1 MSEPAVDS
9 LTAQGRAFERRVGML
24 FELLGYRV
32 ETNRLI
38 AGRQV
43 DLYLED
49 RSGPLSRSYI
59 VECKDQAN
67 PVNTSQY
74 DAFRGRLSAG
84 RNALS
89 PKLRGIIVASV
100 GFVKEA
106 KAQALHEDIEL
117 LTISELE
124 SSVIDFRQYARD
136 LIRRLEAD
144 PPLAHFVPPRMVRE
158 HLTLA
163 EPAATTVAG
172 WLADSE
178 ANQLTLLGDYG
189 TGKTT
194 FLKHLTLEMARRYE
208 REVIEGGARGRVPV
222 FIDLRDYTQALSLKQ
237 IILDLL
243 DNHGIR
249 AASYAAFEYVLREG
263 QVLLILDGFDEMA
276 SRGNYRVTLRN
287 FRELNRSALGR
298 AKIILSCR
306 SHYFTDQR
314 EVQRFLGRSAL
325 AGAAEVPVSYTDL
338 YREIAGRPN
347 FLISYLQEFEPDQ
360 VRAYLEHRC
369 GSQADRV
376 SGFIANTYN
385 LEELS
390 RRPVL
395 LDMIVTSA
403 DRLGEQADPVT
414 PVTPAILYR
423 IYTDIWLSRNDWSTI
438 LEVETKRELLE
449 RFAAK
454 AIHQESAQLHYS
466 EIPRLIRSWR
476 QGVNGLDEEE
486 IDRELRAASFLVRD
500 QGGHYRFSH
509 RSFLEFFYA
518 RFLVSA
524 AERGDFGVWAEAPFR
539 SEIYRFVQDLLSMPA
554 QREALHRLLGLVR
567 DRSADLA
574 ARGHA
579 IKCASRAQD
588 PEVPAALLDVLR
600 SDDDGRV
607 RCFAATAL
615 GHHRRP
621 EVVEA
626 LVAVAREPQEGFWVR
641 TNSLLALVRL
651 DLPEATGFLVHL
663 LDASHG
669 ERDLWTPEASSILRE
684 VHASSNMELVEACLR
699 YVRRRRN
706 SSQIVTQGLELCAA
720 RPCAEGE
727 ALCREVLGSTQN
739 LRLARLAFVALP
751 LELRKEWLP
760 RIIELLTTA
769 PKGRDLP
776 KDAEARNLVLALR
789 GLCCSEVS
797 DFLLALIDRSQAPR
811 RWRLGKVRFSPLE
824 QEALTVLA
832 EDYPDLLAR
841 FAPDWLRQRRM
852 RAFKVMLA
860 QAYVRQHPA
869 DGMEILRSLFTPLQ
883 RPAHKR
889 TLLGLA
895 VQLYPES
902 FPDFVRGIWPREPT
916 TIIKKQILELLLQVA
931 REPAIELM
939 LTEAIRENRIG
950 TRVSVCAIL
959 TAIHRQE
966 ATAAL
971 LERLRNDPSRW
982 VRLQCL
988 RSLAAPGRA
997 LDRRQVVEATRGE
1010 KDPDVLTLR
1019 QQLLGV

>member
-1 MSEPAVDS
+1 MIETAVESS
-9 LTAQGRAFERRVGML
+9 LPPGRAFERRVGVL
-24 FELLGYRV
+24 FELLGFSV
-32 ETNRLI
+32 EPNRLI

-43 DLYLED
+43 DHFVED
-49 RSGPLSRSYI
+49 RSGPLARLYI

-67 PVNTSQY
+67 PVNTAQY
-74 DAFRGRLSAG
+74 DAFRGRLGAA
-84 RNALS
+84 RHEIS
-89 PKLRGIIVASV
+89 PKLRGILVASV

-136 LIRRLEAD
+136 LVRKLEDD
-144 PPLAHFVPPRMVRE
+144 PALTHFVPPRMVRE

-163 EPAATTVAG
+163 EPAAATVAG

-194 FLKHLTLEMARRYE
+194 FLKQLALALGRRYE
-208 REVIEGGARGRVPV
+208 REVIEGGARGRVPL

-249 AASYAAFEYVLREG
+249 ASSYAAFEYVLREG

-314 EVQRFLGRSAL
+314 EVQRFLGRSVL
-325 AGAAEVPVSYTDL
+325 AEVPVSYTEL

-369 GSQADRV
+369 GGQADRV
-376 SGFIANTYN
+376 SDFIASTYN

-395 LDMIVTSA
+395 LEMIVTSA
-403 DRLGEQADPVT
+403 DRLGEQT
-414 PVTPAILYR
+414 EPVTPAILYR

-454 AIHQESAQLHYS
+454 AIRQEGAQLHYS
-466 EIPRLIRSWR
+466 EIPLLIRSWR

-500 QGGHYRFSH
+500 QGGNYRFSH
-509 RSFLEFFYA
+509 GSFLEFFYA

-524 AERGDFGVWAEAPFR
+524 AERGDFAAWAEAPFR
-539 SEIYRFVQDLLSMPA
+539 SEIYRFVQDLLSLPT
-554 QREALHRLLGLVR
+554 QTFALYRVLELVK
-567 DRSADLA
+567 DRAADPR

-579 IKCASRAQD
+579 VKCASRSLD
-588 PEVPAALLDVLR
+588 PAVPAALLEVLC
-600 SDDDGRV
+600 SDDESTV
-607 RCFAATAL
+607 RSFAATAL
-615 GHHRRP
+615 GNHRRP

-626 LVAVAREPQEGFWVR
+626 LIAIARVPQEGFWVR

-651 DLPEATGFLVHL
+651 DLPEATEFLVRL
-663 LDASHG
+663 LDSSDG
-669 ERDLWTPEASSILRE
+669 ERELWSPEISAILRAA
-684 VHASSNMELVEACLR
+684 HTSSNMELVRACLR
-699 YVRRRRN
+699 SVRWRMRSPR
-706 SSQIVTQGLELCAA
+706 IAVDGLELCAA
-720 RPCAEGE
+720 RSCTEGE
-727 ALCREVLGSTQN
+727 DLCREVLGTTQS
-739 LRLARLAFVALP
+739 LKLARLAFAALP
-751 LELRKEWLP
+751 LAAKSEWLP
-760 RIIELLTTA
+760 RIFELLT
-769 PKGRDLP
+769 PSPQRRELP
-776 KDAEARNLVLALR
+776 STSEARDMVLALR
-789 GLCCSEVS
+789 GLICAEVS
-797 DFLLALIDRSQAPR
+797 AFLLGLIARSQAPR
-811 RWRLGKVRFSPLE
+811 RWRLGLSGFSPME
-824 QEALTVLA
+824 QAAFAVFA
-832 EDYPDLLAR
+832 EDYPELVAR
-841 FAPDWLRQRRM
+841 FAPDWLRSRRT
-852 RAFKVMLA
+852 RAFQVPLV
-860 QAYVRQHPA
+860 QAYLRQCPPEGL
-869 DGMEILRSLFTPLQ
+869 DVLRTLFTPRQ
-883 RPAHKR
+883 RPANKR
-889 TLLGLA
+889 ILLDLA
-895 VQLYPES
+895 LQHYPDS
-902 FPDFVRGIWPREPT
+902 FAGFVRHLWPREPT
-916 TIIKKQILELLLQVA
+916 TMVKRQALELRVD
-931 REPAIELM
+931 EELAVEIM
-939 LTEAIRENRIG
+939 LSQAIRENRIG
-950 TRVSVCAIL
+950 TRVAVCSIL
-959 TAIHRQE
+959 SAIHRE
-966 ATAAL
+966 AATQAL
-971 LERLRNDPSRW
+971 LERLANDPSRW

-997 LDRRQVVEATRGE
+997 LARQLVLEATQGE
-1010 KDPDVLTLR
+1010 KDPDVLVLR
-1019 QQLLGV
+1019 RQLLAV

>member
-1 MSEPAVDS
+1 MSESAVDS

-32 ETNRLI
+32 EANRLI

-49 RSGPLSRSYI
+49 RSGPLTRCYI

-74 DAFRGRLSAG
+74 DAFRGRLNAG
-84 RNALS
+84 RNAVS
-89 PKLRGIIVASV
+89 PKLRGILVASV

-136 LIRRLEAD
+136 LIRRLEDD
-144 PPLAHFVPPRMVRE
+144 PALTHFVPPRMVRE

-163 EPAATTVAG
+163 EPADSAVAG
-172 WLADSE
+172 WMADSE

-194 FLKHLTLEMARRYE
+194 FLKHLALELARRYE
-208 REVIEGGARGRVPV
+208 REVIEGGARGRLPV

-276 SRGNYRVTLRN
+276 SRGNYRITLRN

-325 AGAAEVPVSYTDL
+325 AEVPVSYTDL

-360 VRAYLEHRC
+360 VRTYLEHRC
-369 GSQADRV
+369 GGQADRV

-403 DRLGEQADPVT
+403 DRLGEQT
-414 PVTPAILYR
+414 EPVTPAILYR

-454 AIHQESAQLHYS
+454 AIHQDDAQLHYS

-500 QGGHYRFSH
+500 QGGNYRFSH

-524 AERGDFGVWAEAPFR
+524 AERGDFGVWTGAPFR
-539 SEIYRFVQDLLSMPA
+539 SEIYRFVQDLLSMPS

-567 DRSADLA
+567 DRSADLR

-579 IKCASRAQD
+579 IKCVSRAQD
-588 PEVPAALLDVLR
+588 PEVAAALLDVLR
-600 SDDDGRV
+600 SDDDSQV

-615 GHHRRP
+615 GHHRRS

-626 LVAVAREPQEGFWVR
+626 LIAIARVPQEGFWVR

-651 DLPEATGFLVHL
+651 DLPEATGFLVRL

-669 ERDLWTPEASSILRE
+669 ERDLWTPEASSVLRE
-684 VHASSNMELVEACLR
+684 VHTSSNMELVRACLR
-699 YVRRRRN
+699 YVRRRLT
-706 SSQIVTQGLELCAA
+706 SSQIAAQGLELCAA
-720 RPCAEGE
+720 RSCAEGDE
-727 ALCREVLGSTQN
+727 LCREILASTQSP
-739 LRLARLAFVALP
+739 RLARLAFAALP
-751 LELRKEWLP
+751 LERKKDWLP
-760 RIIELLTTA
+760 RIVELLTT
-769 PKGRDLP
+769 PPNGRDLP
-776 KDAEARNLVLALR
+776 KDSEARSLVLALR
-789 GLCCSEVS
+789 GLRCPEVS
-797 DFLLALIDRSQAPR
+797 DFLLGLIDKSQAPR

-824 QEALTVLA
+824 QEALAVLA

-841 FAPDWLRQRRM
+841 FAPDWLRQRRT
-852 RAFKVMLA
+852 RTFKVPLA
-860 QAYVRQHPA
+860 QAYVRQRPP
-869 DGMEILRSLFTPLQ
+869 DGLDILRSLFTPLQ

-889 TLLGLA
+889 TLLNLV
-895 VQLYPES
+895 VQCYPES

-916 TIIKKQILELLLQVA
+916 TIVKKQALELLLQVDLELA
-931 REPAIELM
+931 VELM
-939 LTEAIRENRIG
+939 LTGAIRENRIG
-950 TRVSVCAIL
+950 TRVAVCAIL
-959 TAIHRQE
+959 AAIHREE

-997 LDRRQVVEATRGE
+997 LDRRQVVEATWGE
-1010 KDPDVLTLR
+1010 KDPDVVALR
-1019 QQLLGV
+1019 GQLLGV

>member
-1 MSEPAVDS
+1 
-9 LTAQGRAFERRVGML
+9 ML

-32 ETNRLI
+32 EANRLI

-49 RSGPLSRSYI
+49 RSGPLSRCYI

-67 PVNTSQY
+67 PVNTAQY
-74 DAFRGRLSAG
+74 DAFRGRLNAG
-84 RNALS
+84 RNAVS
-89 PKLRGIIVASV
+89 PKLRGILVASV

-144 PPLAHFVPPRMVRE
+144 PALTHFVPPRLVRE

-163 EPAATTVAG
+163 EPAASAVAG

-194 FLKHLTLEMARRYE
+194 FLKHLALELARRYE

-222 FIDLRDYTQALSLKQ
+222 FIDLREYTQALSLKQ

-276 SRGNYRVTLRN
+276 SRGNYRITLRN

-314 EVQRFLGRSAL
+314 EVQRFLGRSAF
-325 AGAAEVPVSYTDL
+325 AAVAEVPVSYTDL

-369 GSQADRV
+369 GLQADRV

-403 DRLGEQADPVT
+403 DRLGEQT
-414 PVTPAILYR
+414 EPVTPAILYR

-454 AIHQESAQLHYS
+454 AIHQDDAQLHYS

-476 QGVNGLDEEE
+476 QTVNGLDEEE

-500 QGGHYRFSH
+500 QGGNYRFSH
-509 RSFLEFFYA
+509 RSFLEFFYS

-524 AERGDFGVWAEAPFR
+524 AERGDFGAWSEAPFR

-567 DRSADLA
+567 DRSGDLA

-579 IKCASRAQD
+579 VKCVSRAQG
-588 PEVPAALLDVLR
+588 PEVAAALLDVLR
-600 SDDDGRV
+600 SEDDNQV

-621 EVVEA
+621 EVVAA
-626 LVAVAREPQEGFWVR
+626 LIAVAREPQEGFWVR

-651 DLPEATGFLVHL
+651 DLPEATGFLVRL
-663 LDASHG
+663 LDASEG

-684 VHASSNMELVEACLR
+684 VHTSSNMDLVRACLR
-699 YVRRRRN
+699 YVRRRMN
-706 SSQIVTQGLELCAA
+706 SSQIVAQGLELCAA

-727 ALCREVLGSTQN
+727 ELCGDVLAGTRN
-739 LRLARLAFVALP
+739 LRLARLAFAALP
-751 LELRKEWLP
+751 PARKKEWLP
-760 RIIELLTTA
+760 RIVELLTI
-769 PKGRDLP
+769 PPNGRDLP

-789 GLCCSEVS
+789 GLGCAEVS
-797 DFLLALIDRSQAPR
+797 DFLLGLIDRSQAPR

-832 EDYPDLLAR
+832 EEYPDLLAR
-841 FAPDWLRQRRM
+841 FAPAWLRQRRM
-852 RAFKVMLA
+852 MAFKVQLA
-860 QAYVRQHPA
+860 HNYVRQRPA
-869 DGMEILRSLFTPLQ
+869 DGLDVLRSLFTPRQ

-889 TLLGLA
+889 TLLDLA
-895 VQLYPES
+895 AQLYPES
-902 FPDFVRGIWPREPT
+902 FPDFVRGLWPREPT
-916 TIIKKQILELLLQVA
+916 TIVKRQALEMLLQVD
-931 REPAIELM
+931 RELAIDLM

-950 TRVSVCAIL
+950 IRVAVCAIL
-959 TAIHRQE
+959 AAIHREE

-971 LERLRNDPSRW
+971 LERLRSDPSRW

-997 LDRRQVVEATRGE
+997 LDRAQVVEATRGE

>member
-32 ETNRLI
+32 EANRLI

-49 RSGPLSRSYI
+49 RSGPLSRSYV

-74 DAFRGRLSAG
+74 DAFRGRLSAA
-84 RNALS
+84 RHEIS

-136 LIRRLEAD
+136 LIRRLESDTA
-144 PPLAHFVPPRMVRE
+144 LTHFVPPRMVRE

-163 EPAATTVAG
+163 EPADSTVAG
-172 WLADSE
+172 WMADSE

-194 FLKHLTLEMARRYE
+194 FLKHLALELARRYE

-314 EVQRFLGRSAL
+314 EVQRFLGRSA
-325 AGAAEVPVSYTDL
+325 APIAEVPVSYTDL

-360 VRAYLEHRC
+360 VRAYLENRC

-403 DRLGEQADPVT
+403 DRLGEQT
-414 PVTPAILYR
+414 EPVTPAILYR

-476 QGVNGLDEEE
+476 QGVNGIDEEE

-500 QGGHYRFSH
+500 QGGNYRFSH
-509 RSFLEFFYA
+509 RSFLEFFYS

-524 AERGDFGVWAEAPFR
+524 AERGDFAVWTEAPFR
-539 SEIYRFVQDLLSMPA
+539 SEVYRFVQDLLSLPA
-554 QREALHRLLGLVR
+554 QQEALRRLLGLVR
-567 DRSADLA
+567 DRSGDLT

-579 IKCASRAQD
+579 VKCVSRAQD
-588 PEVPAALLDVLR
+588 PEVAAALLDVLR
-600 SDDDGRV
+600 SDDENKV

-615 GHHRRP
+615 GHHRRY

-626 LVAVAREPQEGFWVR
+626 LVAVARAPHEGFWVR

-651 DLPEATGFLVHL
+651 DLPEATGFLIRL

-669 ERDLWTPEASSILRE
+669 ERDLWTPEASSVLRE
-684 VHASSNMELVEACLR
+684 VHTSSNMELVRACLR
-699 YVRRRRN
+699 YVRRRKN
-706 SSQIVTQGLELCAA
+706 SSQIITQGLELCAA

-727 ALCREVLGSTQN
+727 ELCREILGSTQN

-751 LELRKEWLP
+751 VEQRKEWLP
-760 RIIELLTTA
+760 RIVELLTT
-769 PKGRDLP
+769 PLKGRDLP

-789 GLCCSEVS
+789 GLGCSEVS

-824 QEALTVLA
+824 QEALAVLA

-883 RPAHKR
+883 RPVHKR
-889 TLLGLA
+889 TLLSLA

-902 FPDFVRGIWPREPT
+902 FPEFVRSIWPREPT
-916 TIIKKQILELLLQVA
+916 TIIKKQILELLLQVD

-959 TAIHRQE
+959 AAVYREE

-997 LDRRQVVEATRGE
+997 LDRRQVVAATQGE
-1010 KDPDVLTLR
+1010 KDPDVIALR

>member
-1 MSEPAVDS
+1 MIEPVVES

-43 DLYLED
+43 DLFLED

-74 DAFRGRLSAG
+74 DAFRGRLSAA
-84 RNALS
+84 RHEIS

-106 KAQALHEDIEL
+106 KAQALHEDVEL

-136 LIRRLEAD
+136 LIRRLEDD
-144 PPLAHFVPPRMVRE
+144 PALTHFVPPRLVRE

-163 EPAATTVAG
+163 EPASSAVAG

-194 FLKHLTLEMARRYE
+194 FLKHLALEMARRYE

-222 FIDLRDYTQALSLKQ
+222 FIDLREYTQALSLKQ

-276 SRGNYRVTLRN
+276 SRGNYRITLRN

-306 SHYFTDQR
+306 SHYFTDLR
-314 EVQRFLGRSAL
+314 EVQRFLGRTTL
-325 AGAAEVPVSYTDL
+325 ATIAEMPVSYTDL

-369 GSQADRV
+369 GGQAERV

-403 DRLGEQADPVT
+403 DRLGQQT
-414 PVTPAILYR
+414 QPVTPAILYR

-454 AIHQESAQLHYS
+454 AIQQDDAQLHYS

-524 AERGDFGVWAEAPFR
+524 AERGDFAAWTEAPFR
-539 SEIYRFVQDLLSMPA
+539 SEIYRFVQDLLSLPT
-554 QREALHRLLGLVR
+554 QQDALHRLLELVQ
-567 DRSADLA
+567 DPSGELA

-579 IKCASRAQD
+579 VKCVSRVQNPA
-588 PEVPAALLDVLR
+588 VPAALLHVLR
-600 SDDDGRV
+600 SDEESQV
-607 RCFAATAL
+607 RRFAATAL
-615 GHHRRP
+615 GHHRES

-626 LVAVAREPQEGFWVR
+626 LVAVARDPQQDFWVR

-651 DLPEATGFLVHL
+651 DLPEATGFLVRL
-663 LDASHG
+663 LDASEG

-684 VHASSNMELVEACLR
+684 VHTSSNMDLVRACLR
-699 YVRRRRN
+699 YVRRRMD
-706 SSQIVTQGLELCAA
+706 SSQIVAQGLELCAE

-727 ALCREVLGSTQN
+727 ELCREVLGSTRN
-739 LRLARLAFVALP
+739 LRLARLAFAALP
-751 LELRKEWLP
+751 VEQRKEWLP
-760 RIIELLTTA
+760 RIVELLTIP
-769 PKGRDLP
+769 PKGQDLP
-776 KDAEARNLVLALR
+776 KAAEARSLVLALK
-789 GLCCSEVS
+789 GLGCAEVS
-797 DFLLALIDRSQAPR
+797 DFLLGLIDKSQGPR
-811 RWRLGKVRFSPLE
+811 RGRLGKVRFSPLE
-824 QEALTVLA
+824 QEALAVLA
-832 EDYPDLLAR
+832 EDYLEVLSR
-841 FAPDWLRQRRM
+841 FAPGWLRQRRT

-860 QAYVRQHPA
+860 QAYVRQRPE
-869 DGMEILRSLFTPLQ
+869 DGIEILRSLFTPLQ
-883 RPAHKR
+883 RPAHKH
-889 TLLGLA
+889 TLLDLV
-895 VQLYPES
+895 VQVYPES

-916 TIIKKQILELLLQVA
+916 TIIKKQALELLLQVD
-931 REPAIELM
+931 REMAIELM
-939 LTEAIRENRIG
+939 LTSAIRENRIG
-950 TRVSVCAIL
+950 TRVAVCAIL
-959 TAIHRQE
+959 AAVHREE

-997 LDRRQVVEATRGE
+997 LDRAQVVEATRGE

>member
-1 MSEPAVDS
+1 
-9 LTAQGRAFERRVGML
+9 ML

-43 DLYLED
+43 DLFLED
-49 RSGPLSRSYI
+49 RSGPLMRCYI
-59 VECKDQAN
+59 VECKDQAR
-67 PVNTSQY
+67 PVNTDQY
-74 DAFRGRLSAG
+74 DAFRGRLNAG
-84 RNALS
+84 RNAVS
-89 PKLRGIIVASV
+89 PKLRGILVASV

-136 LIRRLEAD
+136 LIRRLESD
-144 PPLAHFVPPRMVRE
+144 PALTHFVPPRMMRE

-163 EPAATTVAG
+163 EPAASTVAA

-194 FLKHLTLEMARRYE
+194 FLKHLTLELARRYE

-222 FIDLRDYTQALSLKQ
+222 LIDLRDYTQALSLKQ

-249 AASYAAFEYVLREG
+249 SSSYAAFEYVLREG

-314 EVQRFLGRSAL
+314 EVQRFLGRSGL
-325 AGAAEVPVSYTDL
+325 AEVPVSYTDL

-369 GSQADRV
+369 GGQADCV
-376 SGFIANTYN
+376 SGFIASTYN
-385 LEELS
+385 LGELS
-390 RRPVL
+390 RRPVM

-403 DRLGEQADPVT
+403 DRLGEQTA

-449 RFAAK
+449 RFAAR
-454 AIHQESAQLHYS
+454 AIRQDGAQLHFS
-466 EIPRLIRSWR
+466 EIPLLIRSWR

-500 QGGHYRFSH
+500 QGGHYRFSNE
-509 RSFLEFFYA
+509 SILEFFYA
-518 RFLVSA
+518 CFLVSA
-524 AERGDFGVWAEAPFR
+524 AERGDFGVWSEAPFR
-539 SEIYRFVQDLLSMPA
+539 SEIYRFVQDLLSLPDR
-554 QREALHRLLGLVR
+554 QDALHRLLGLVS
-567 DRSADLA
+567 DRSADLR

-579 IKCASRAQD
+579 IKCVSRAQD
-588 PEVPAALLDVLR
+588 PEVAAALLAVLR
-600 SDDDGRV
+600 SDDDGQV

-626 LVAVAREPQEGFWVR
+626 LIAIARVPQEGFWVR

-651 DLPEATGFLVHL
+651 DLPEATGFLVRL
-663 LDASHG
+663 LDSSDG
-669 ERDLWTPEASSILRE
+669 ERGLWTPEVSSILRA
-684 VHASSNMELVEACLR
+684 VHTSSNMDLVRACLR
-699 YVRRRRN
+699 HVRGRTYGPK
-706 SSQIVTQGLELCAA
+706 IVAQGLELCAL
-720 RPCAEGE
+720 RPCAEGDE
-727 ALCREVLGSTQN
+727 LCREILGTTQSS
-739 LRLARLAFVALP
+739 RLARLAFAALP
-751 LELRKEWLP
+751 PERKKEWLP
-760 RIIELLTTA
+760 RVFELLTV
-769 PKGRDLP
+769 PSNGRDLP
-776 KDAEARNLVLALR
+776 KAAEARELVLALR
-789 GLCCSEVS
+789 GLRCQEVS
-797 DFLLALIDRSQAPR
+797 DFLLGLIDKSQAPR
-811 RWRLGKVRFSPLE
+811 RWRLGAFRFSPLE
-824 QEALTVLA
+824 QEALSVLA

-841 FAPDWLRQRRM
+841 SAPDWLRQRRTM
-852 RAFKVMLA
+852 AFKVQLA
-860 QAYVRQHPA
+860 QAYVRQHHPV
-869 DGMEILRSLFTPLQ
+869 DGLDVLRSLFTPHR

-889 TLLGLA
+889 TLLGLV
-895 VQLYPES
+895 VQIYPES

-916 TIIKKQILELLLQVA
+916 TIVKREALELLLHMD
-931 REPAIELM
+931 RELAVELM
-939 LTEAIRENRIG
+939 LAGAIRENRIG
-950 TRVSVCAIL
+950 TRVAVCTILAAIY
-959 TAIHRQE
+959 REE

-971 LERLRNDPSRW
+971 LERLCNDPSRW

-997 LDRRQVVEATRGE
+997 LDRAQVVEATRRE

-1019 QQLLGV
+1019 RQLLGV

>member
-1 MSEPAVDS
+1 MSEPAVES

-32 ETNRLI
+32 EANRLI

-74 DAFRGRLSAG
+74 DAFRGRLSAA
-84 RNALS
+84 RHEMS
-89 PKLRGIIVASV
+89 PKLRGIVVASV

-106 KAQALHEDIEL
+106 KAQALHEDVEL

-144 PPLAHFVPPRMVRE
+144 PALTHFVPPRLVRE

-163 EPAATTVAG
+163 EPASSAVAA

-194 FLKHLTLEMARRYE
+194 FLKHLALEMARRYE

-222 FIDLRDYTQALSLKQ
+222 FIDLREYTQALSLKQ

-276 SRGNYRVTLRN
+276 SRGNYRITLRN

-314 EVQRFLGRSAL
+314 EVQRFLGRTAL
-325 AGAAEVPVSYTDL
+325 AEVPVSYTDL

-369 GSQADRV
+369 GRQAARV

-403 DRLGEQADPVT
+403 DRLGEQT
-414 PVTPAILYR
+414 EPVTPAILYR

-454 AIHQESAQLHYS
+454 AIHQDDAQLHYS

-500 QGGHYRFSH
+500 QAGRYRFSH
-509 RSFLEFFYA
+509 RSFLEFFYS

-524 AERGDFGVWAEAPFR
+524 AERGDFEVWTEAPFR
-539 SEIYRFVQDLLSMPA
+539 SEIYRFVQDLLSMQA
-554 QREALHRLLGLVR
+554 QRDALHRLLDLVR
-567 DRSADLA
+567 DPAGELT

-579 IKCASRAQD
+579 VKCVSRVQD
-588 PEVPAALLDVLR
+588 PEVVAALLGVLR
-600 SDDDGRV
+600 SDGDGRV

-626 LVAVAREPQEGFWVR
+626 LIAIARDPQEGFWVR

-651 DLPEATGFLVHL
+651 DLPEATGFLIDL
-663 LDASHG
+663 LDANHG

-684 VHASSNMELVEACLR
+684 VHTSSNMDLVRACLR
-699 YVRRRRN
+699 YVRRRMN
-706 SSQIVTQGLELCAA
+706 SAQIVAQGLELCAA

-727 ALCREVLGSTQN
+727 KLCREVLRSTQN
-739 LRLARLAFVALP
+739 LRLAHLAFAALP
-751 LELRKEWLP
+751 IDQRKEWLP
-760 RIIELLTTA
+760 RIVELLTVP
-769 PKGRDLP
+769 PKGQDLP
-776 KDAEARNLVLALR
+776 KAAEARNLVLALK
-789 GLCCSEVS
+789 GLCCAEVS
-797 DFLLALIDRSQAPR
+797 DFLLGLIDKSQGPR
-811 RWRLGKVRFSPLE
+811 RGHLGKVRFSPLE
-824 QEALTVLA
+824 QEALAVLS
-832 EDYPDLLAR
+832 EDYLEVLSR
-841 FAPDWLRQRRM
+841 FSPGWLRQRRT
-852 RAFKVMLA
+852 RTFKVMLA
-860 QAYVRQHPA
+860 QSYVRQRPE
-869 DGMEILRSLFTPLQ
+869 DGCEVLRSLFTPLQ

-889 TLLGLA
+889 TLLNLA
-895 VQLYPES
+895 RQFYPEL

-916 TIIKKQILELLLQVA
+916 TIIKKQALELLLQVD
-931 REPAIELM
+931 RELAIELM
-939 LTEAIRENRIG
+939 LTGAIRENRIG
-950 TRVSVCAIL
+950 TRVAVCAIL
-959 TAIHRQE
+959 AAVHREE
-966 ATAAL
+966 ASAAL

-988 RSLAAPGRA
+988 KSLAAPGRA
-997 LDRRQVVEATRGE
+997 LDRAQVVEATRGE

>member
-1 MSEPAVDS
+1 MSESAVDS

-32 ETNRLI
+32 EANRLI

-49 RSGPLSRSYI
+49 RSGPLSRCYI

-84 RNALS
+84 RNAVS
-89 PKLRGIIVASV
+89 PKLRGILVASV

-136 LIRRLEAD
+136 LIRRLEDD
-144 PPLAHFVPPRMVRE
+144 PALTHFVPPRMVRE

-163 EPAATTVAG
+163 EPAAAAVAA
-172 WLADSE
+172 WMADHE

-194 FLKHLTLEMARRYE
+194 FLKHLALELARRYE

-314 EVQRFLGRSAL
+314 DVQRFLGRPGLS
-325 AGAAEVPVSYTDL
+325 EVPVSYTDL

-369 GSQADRV
+369 GGQAERV
-376 SGFIANTYN
+376 SGFIACTYN

-403 DRLGEQADPVT
+403 DRLGEQT
-414 PVTPAILYR
+414 EPVTPAILYR

-454 AIHQESAQLHYS
+454 AIHQDDAQLHYS

-476 QGVNGLDEEE
+476 EGVTGLDEEE

-500 QGGHYRFSH
+500 QGGRFRFSH

-524 AERGDFGVWAEAPFR
+524 AERGDFAAWAEAPFR
-539 SEIYRFVQDLLSMPA
+539 SEIYRFVQDLLSLPSQQA
-554 QREALHRLLGLVR
+554 ARHRLLDLVR
-567 DRSADLA
+567 DRAADLR

-579 IKCASRAQD
+579 VKCVSRAQD
-588 PEVPAALLDVLR
+588 FAVAAALLDVLR
-600 SDDDGRV
+600 SEDDSQV

-621 EVVEA
+621 EVVAA
-626 LVAVAREPQEGFWVR
+626 LIAVTRVPQEGFWVR
-641 TNSLLALVRL
+641 TNALLALVRM
-651 DLPEATGFLVHL
+651 DLPEATGFLVRL
-663 LDASHG
+663 LDACDG
-669 ERDLWTPEASSILRE
+669 ERDLWTPEVSAILRAA
-684 VHASSNMELVEACLR
+684 HTSSNLELVRACLR
-699 YVRRRRN
+699 SVRRRMN
-706 SSQIVTQGLELCAA
+706 SSRIAAEGLELCAA

-727 ALCREVLGSTQN
+727 DLCREILGTTQN
-739 LRLARLAFVALP
+739 LRLARLAFTALP
-751 LELRKEWLP
+751 PERKKEWLP
-760 RIIELLTTA
+760 RILDLLTV
-769 PKGRDLP
+769 PPNGRDLP
-776 KDAEARNLVLALR
+776 KAAEARDLVLALR
-789 GLCCSEVS
+789 GVSCSEVS
-797 DFLLALIDRSQAPR
+797 GFLLGVIDRSQAPR
-811 RWRLGKVRFSPLE
+811 RGLGTVRFSPLE

-832 EDYPDLLAR
+832 EDYPDLLALS
-841 FAPDWLRQRRM
+841 APGWLRERRTM
-852 RAFKVMLA
+852 AFKVPLA
-860 QAYVRQHPA
+860 EAYVRQRPP
-869 DGMEILRSLFTPLQ
+869 DGMDVLRSLFTPRQ
-883 RPAHKR
+883 RPAHKH
-889 TLLGLA
+889 TLLNLA
-895 VQLYPES
+895 VQVYPES

-916 TIIKKQILELLLQVA
+916 TIVKKQALELLLHVNREVA
-931 REPAIELM
+931 VELM
-939 LTEAIRENRIG
+939 LTQAIHENRIG

-959 TAIHRQE
+959 AAIHRQE

-988 RSLAAPGRA
+988 KSLAAPGRA
-997 LDRRQVVEATRGE
+997 LERAQVVEATRRE
-1010 KDPDVLTLR
+1010 KDPDVLALR
-1019 QQLLGV
+1019 GQLLGV

>member
-32 ETNRLI
+32 EVNRLI

-49 RSGPLSRSYI
+49 RSGPLSRCYI
-59 VECKDQAN
+59 VECKDQAR
-67 PVNTSQY
+67 PVNTDQY

-84 RNALS
+84 RNAVS
-89 PKLRGIIVASV
+89 PKLRGILVASV

-144 PPLAHFVPPRMVRE
+144 PALTHFVPPRMVRE

-163 EPAATTVAG
+163 EPAASAVAG

-194 FLKHLTLEMARRYE
+194 FLKHLALEMARRYE

-276 SRGNYRVTLRN
+276 SRGNYRITLRN

-314 EVQRFLGRSAL
+314 EVQRFLGRSAF
-325 AGAAEVPVSYTDL
+325 AAVAEVPVSYTDL

-369 GSQADRV
+369 GGQAERV

-403 DRLGEQADPVT
+403 DRLGEQT
-414 PVTPAILYR
+414 EPVTPAILYR

-454 AIHQESAQLHYS
+454 AIHQEAAQLHYS

-476 QGVNGLDEEE
+476 QDMNGLDEEE

-509 RSFLEFFYA
+509 RSFLEFFYS

-539 SEIYRFVQDLLSMPA
+539 SEIYRFVQDLLSMSA
-554 QREALHRLLGLVR
+554 QQEALHRLLRLVR
-567 DRSADLA
+567 DRSGDLT

-579 IKCASRAQD
+579 VKCVSRAQD
-588 PEVPAALLDVLR
+588 PEVAAALLDVLR
-600 SDDDGRV
+600 SDDDNKV

-615 GHHRRP
+615 GHHRRA

-626 LVAVAREPQEGFWVR
+626 LITIAREPQEGFWVR

-651 DLPEATGFLVHL
+651 DLPEATGFLVRL

-669 ERDLWTPEASSILRE
+669 ERDLWTPEASAVLRE
-684 VHASSNMELVEACLR
+684 VHTSSNMELVRACLR
-699 YVRRRRN
+699 YVRRRMN

-727 ALCREVLGSTQN
+727 ELCREILGSTQN
-739 LRLARLAFVALP
+739 LRLARLAFAALP
-751 LELRKEWLP
+751 IEQRKEWLP
-760 RIIELLTTA
+760 RIIELLTTPPA
-769 PKGRDLP
+769 GRDLP
-776 KDAEARNLVLALR
+776 KSAEARSLVLALR
-789 GLCCSEVS
+789 GLCCPEVS
-797 DFLLALIDRSQAPR
+797 DFLLGLIDRSQAPR

-824 QEALTVLA
+824 QEALAVLA
-832 EDYPDLLAR
+832 EDYPDVLAR
-841 FAPDWLRQRRM
+841 FAPDWFRQRRT

-889 TLLGLA
+889 TLLDLT
-895 VQLYPES
+895 VQFYPES
-902 FPDFVRGIWPREPT
+902 FPELVRGIWPREPT
-916 TIIKKQILELLLQVA
+916 TIIKKQALELLLQVD
-931 REPAIELM
+931 REQAIELM

-959 TAIHRQE
+959 AAIHREE

-1010 KDPDVLTLR
+1010 KDPDVLALR
-1019 QQLLGV
+1019 GQLLGV